1 MNTRTE
7 KLLDIGQST
16 FVAIFCGV
24 LAAGFTTALLGES
37 DQIPKALH
45 NPARLAAFVIVS
57 VIAGRLHW
65 KYQSRQLDLAVHRR
79 CGQCGYDLSHSD
91 CRCPEC
97 GTFVPLPLE
106 KGGRV

>member
-1 MNTRTE
+1 MKRPSE
-7 KLLDIGQST
+7 KLLDGVQST
-16 FVAIFCGV
+16 IIAIFCGV

-37 DQIPKALH
+37 DSIPKALH
-45 NPARLAAFVIVS
+45 NPARLAAFAIVS
-57 VIAGRLHW
+57 IVAGRLHW
-65 KYQSRQLDLAVHRR
+65 KYQSLQLDLAVHRR